1 MSVEDLRKWDNR
13 KHPKGDA
20 MALRSRCRI
29 LYNLLCPYTKLSRN
43 QLIAGLLGVHIQTI
57 TKWRGAHSKI
67 GKHVWTTL
75 KLAELAAKKDP
86 KGVVDY
92 IEQKL
97 SLSTKRKRELESS
110 PLSLAFLEI
119 GPEPDVKAVL

>member
-1 MSVEDLRKWDNR
+1 MSVEDLRKWDDR

-29 LYNLLCPYTKLSRN
+29 LYNLLCPYTKLPRN
-43 QLIAGLLGVHIQTI
+43 QLIAGLLGVHIQTV

-75 KLAELAAKKDP
+75 KLAEIAAKTDP
-86 KGVVDY
+86 EAVVEY
-92 IEQKL
+92 IVGKMQPPL
-97 SLSTKRKRELESS
+97 TRERESS

-119 GPEPDVKAVL
+119 GPEMDVRIVP